1 MAKQRPGLWEAT
13 PMIRTLNARFDAVAE
28 QAAAPILGVARIGVG
43 LMWLANI
50 HWKVPGS
57 FGADTGGGLY
67 KYSASV
73 SRHSTF
79 APFTWLTEEIILPNF
94 RFFGWFTLISEITLA
109 ALLLI
114 GYKTRLVALAGA
126 MMAVPIMLSV
136 LYYDKADEWSWSYLL
151 MIFVHLALFAAN
163 AGQHLGVDGV
173 LARKASALRALTS
186 IGIVTTV
193 IGVAGLFVSRSVDFA
208 SRKAALLGSD
218 AGFIKA
224 DGSIA
229 RRWELKFLWFNP
241 LWALLTIV
249 CGVLIVVGAK
259 KTVAAWAGSA
269 GLAAMAVAVFVQ
281 QRFDYLRD
289 DDSVQKVATGSNVA
303 VWAGLAIATALIVR
317 SALHASRGN
326 DFGTNAS
333 AAETA

>member
-1 MAKQRPGLWEAT
+1 
-13 PMIRTLNARFDAVAE
+13 MISSLNARFEAVADR
-28 QAAAPILGVARIGVG
+28 AAGPVIGVARIGVG

-79 APFTWLTEEIILPNF
+79 APFTWVTEEIILPNF
-94 RFFGWFTLISEITLA
+94 RFFGWFTLISEIVLA
-109 ALLLI
+109 ALLLV

-151 MIFVHLALFAAN
+151 MIFAHLALFAAN
-163 AGQHLGVDGV
+163 AGTHLGVDGV
-173 LARKASALRALTS
+173 LARRSGASRALLST
-186 IGIVTTV
+186 GIITTA
-193 IGVAGLFVSRSVDFA
+193 IGVAGLFVARSVDFA

-218 AGFIKA
+218 AGFTKA
-224 DGSIA
+224 DGSIS

-241 LWALLTIV
+241 LWALFTIA
-249 CGVLIVVGAK
+249 CGVLIIAGAK
-259 KTVAAWAGSA
+259 KAAVAWAGSA
-269 GLAAMAVAVFVQ
+269 GLAAMAVAVFAQ

-289 DDSVQKVATGSNVA
+289 DGAVQSVATGSNVA
-303 VWAGLAIATALIVR
+303 VWGGLAIAAALIAR
-317 SALHASRGN
+317 SAHRGTTLV
-326 DFGTNAS
+326 TNAS
-333 AAETA
+333 TAEPA